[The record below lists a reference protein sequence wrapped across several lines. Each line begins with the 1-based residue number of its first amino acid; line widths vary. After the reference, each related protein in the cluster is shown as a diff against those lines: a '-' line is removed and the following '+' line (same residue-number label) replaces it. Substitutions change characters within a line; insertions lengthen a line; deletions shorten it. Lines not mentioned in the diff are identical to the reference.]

1 MRAHNSLFHTLFASP
16 SKRSHLLRVAPG
28 VAEVLE
34 ARDLLTSTSVLSHGV
49 LTITGDNASD
59 HVNVSEANGSIVV
72 GDQTNNQQSTF
83 RSSSVSKIVFH
94 GNGGND
100 VFFNDT
106 SKRSEAHGGDGNDE
120 LRGGSN
126 DDWFLGGAGNDR
138 LYGYGGHDRLEGGD
152 GNDWLDGGSA
162 GFHKL
167 SDFITPQFLKGGNGD
182 DVIHSRTLYD
192 FTTPG
197 AGADLMFAGPASF
210 LNSKLKSSETQ
221 TLFGDDVIAR
231 ESTTALY
238 VRQAGDTLD
247 LIGSS
252 GMMSLKAA
260 DGWTLSG
267 KTYKGHGVIST
278 VSPHGSELPI
288 SLSGVEIDT
297 HIQGQHS
304 LTIDLFGK
312 KVTFTSKGN
321 PKALRQIAK
330 ATITLPSISGLPSPL
345 IDLARNMG
353 ISLPSGSDPVQFA
366 IKSGAEIMKTHSSL
380 PLESGRPYL
389 ILDIDRGSRVSVGG
403 ITGGDNRQGV
413 TIVMQP
419 DDETVFVKFPGENDE
434 TFTVGASRLG
444 RILYTPAA
452 RPDHFKNSLS
462 GHLFAAVDGIKIKQ
476 LGLTANGSITLKLAD
491 GTAAPADFNAALWNA
506 VLIDKV
512 LDLDFSEM
520 AIGINGRLNFNE
532 GIDQYVQINGLP
544 LSVNLPLASGSLIYQ
559 GDADTLYFRAQ
570 SENPFSG
577 TVLSNIPFVRGTQG
591 NIDGVIRRL
600 TSSPSINITGL
611 LDNDLSKTQFVLT
624 NSTLDIRSN
633 VKVLGTG
640 VMMFAHADFAKQTV
654 SVTGDFTIKAPAGMF
669 GIRPSA
675 AIAVR
680 GTSGL
685 SADSLNAS
693 VSARAF
699 GMSLGT
705 IHTPLTDIDSAV
717 TDLLKRIASHN
728 ILFNSFKDVANAAI
742 KGIVYVKS
750 FGSRALDYAWAEA
763 TNVATGR
770 FVVRFGKD
778 GVNEILAAPAQ
789 VQDVAEWLS
798 GEAGKNLKK
807 GLYFASNA
815 GKLGWAATKDAADKA
830 VGLAEDVAG
839 EITSLGGLL

>member
-1 MRAHNSLFHTLFASP
+1 MRAHSSLLNTLFASP

-34 ARDLLTSTSVLSHGV
+34 ARDLLSSTSALSHGV
-49 LTITGDNASD
+49 LTITGDNDPD
-59 HVNVSEANGSIVV
+59 HVTVSEDNGSIVV
-72 GDQTNNQQSTF
+72 ADHTNNQQRTF

-94 GNGGND
+94 GNGGDDLFSNG
-100 VFFNDT
+100 T
-106 SKRSEAHGGDGNDE
+106 SKRSEAYGGDGSDE

-126 DDWFLGGAGNDR
+126 DDRFLGGDGHDR
-138 LYGYGGHDRLEGGD
+138 LYGFAGHDYLDGGD
-152 GNDWLDGGSA
+152 GNDWIDGGSA
-162 GFHKL
+162 GFRKL
-167 SDFITPQFLKGGNGD
+167 SDFITPQVLKGGNGD
-182 DVIHSRTLYD
+182 DIIHSSTLYD

-197 AGADLMFAGPASF
+197 AGADLMFAGPVSF
-210 LNSKLKSSETQ
+210 LNTKLKSSETQ

-231 ESTTALY
+231 ESSTALY
-238 VRQAGDTLD
+238 VRQSGDTLD

-252 GMMSLKAA
+252 GIMSLKAA

-267 KTYKGHGVIST
+267 KTYQGHGVISI
-278 VSPHGSELPI
+278 VSPHGSALPI
-288 SLSGVEIDT
+288 STSGLEIET
-297 HIQGQHS
+297 RIQGQGS
-304 LTIDLFGK
+304 ITVNLFGHK
-312 KVTFTSKGN
+312 ITYTTKGN
-321 PKALRQIAK
+321 PTALRQIAT

-345 IDLARNMG
+345 LDLARGMG
-353 ISLPSGSDPVQFA
+353 ISLPTGSDPIQFA
-366 IKSGAEIMKTHSSL
+366 IKSGAEITKTHSSL
-380 PLESGRPYL
+380 PLENGRPYL
-389 ILDIDRGSRVSVGG
+389 MLDIDRGSHVNVGG
-403 ITGGDNRQGV
+403 INGGDNRQGV

-452 RPDHFKNSLS
+452 RPENFKSTLA
-462 GHLFAAVDGIKIKQ
+462 GHLFAAVDGVKIKQ
-476 LGLTANGSITLKLAD
+476 LGLTASGSITLKLAD
-491 GTAAPADFNAALWNA
+491 GAATPADFNADLWNA

-532 GIDQYVQINGLP
+532 GIDQYVQIDGLP

-570 SENPFSG
+570 TENPFSG
-577 TVLSNIPFVRGTQG
+577 TVLDSIPFVRGTQG
-591 NIDGVIRRL
+591 DIDGVIRRL

-685 SADSLNAS
+685 SANSLNAS

-699 GMSLGT
+699 GFNLGT

-742 KGIVYVKS
+742 KGIGYVES
-750 FGSRALDYAWAEA
+750 FGSKALDYAWAKA

-778 GVNEILAAPAQ
+778 GVNEILEAPSQ
-789 VQDVAEWLS
+789 VKNVAEWLS